1 MSITIYGNG
10 GPCFTP
16 SKRTKPSAERK
27 ELLMD
32 PQELLDDFKNWSRN
46 KQFNFIVELA
56 RDLTKTQLETL
67 KSLIVTWLT

>member
-1 MSITIYGNG
+1 
-10 GPCFTP
+10 
-16 SKRTKPSAERK
+16 
-27 ELLMD
+27 MD